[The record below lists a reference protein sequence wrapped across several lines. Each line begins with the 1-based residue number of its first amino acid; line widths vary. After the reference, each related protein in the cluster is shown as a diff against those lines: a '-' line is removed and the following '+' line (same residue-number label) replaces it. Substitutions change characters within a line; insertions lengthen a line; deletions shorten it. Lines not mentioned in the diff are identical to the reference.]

1 MKTGINILPSFRI
14 DKDKWDSC
22 VRKNANGLIY
32 SAAAYLDTMSANWHG
47 IVVDDYAA
55 VIALPWKN
63 KFGIRYC
70 YTPAFI
76 QQLGLIGN
84 VGPNEYAEIL
94 NAVHRFIPFADI
106 HFNFS
111 NSLIQQYVSVA
122 ARTNLILDLS
132 AGYDQLHAKYSSD
145 LKMNIKKAS
154 NGSLIYY
161 ESNIEQGI
169 AFYISHYQER
179 MPHILRSDYEHFS
192 ELCYSLQKN
201 NNCFVRAARNQ
212 TGDILAIAV
221 FLFDGKRIYNM
232 MNTTMQKGRAVE
244 ANHFLL
250 DKAIQEF
257 AGQPLLFDFEGSD
270 LPGVR
275 EFYEKFGALNQP
287 YFHYHYNG
295 LRWPLRL
302 LKR

>member
-1 MKTGINILPSFRI
+1 VKTGINILPSSRI
-14 DKDKWDSC
+14 DKDSWDLC

-32 SAAAYLDTMSANWHG
+32 SSAVYLDTMSANWHG
-47 IVVDDYAA
+47 VVIDDYAA
-55 VIALPWKN
+55 VMALPWKK
-63 KFGIRYC
+63 KFGIRYG
-70 YTPAFI
+70 YTPPFM

-84 VGPNEYAEIL
+84 IGLNDLSEIIHSI
-94 NAVHRFIPFADI
+94 HRFISFADI

-111 NSLIQQYVSVA
+111 NAAVQQLTPVVT
-122 ARTNLILDLS
+122 RTNLILDLS
-132 AGYDQLHAKYSSD
+132 VGYDHLYKKYSSD
-145 LKMNIKKAS
+145 LKMNIKKAT

-179 MPHILRSDYEHFS
+179 MPHILKCDYEHFS
-192 ELCYSLQKN
+192 ELCYLLQKN
-201 NNCFVRAARNQ
+201 ENCFVRAARNQ

-232 MNTTMQKGRAVE
+232 MNTTMQKGRAEE

-250 DKAIQEF
+250 DKVIQEF
-257 AGQPLLFDFEGSD
+257 AGRPLLFDFEGSD

-275 EFYEKFGALNQP
+275 EFYEKFGAANQP

-295 LRWPLRL
+295 LPWLLRL